1 MVAKLCR
8 RRAQH
13 VDADPDRQVSRIF
26 RLLVKMQHGIIGSP
40 HTVGVGKLDEIQ
52 VADPVPVNIQ
62 IIFSVGTDQI
72 RNPLFG
78 PQHTGFP
85 VNFIPNQVRGAVVI
99 NQMVF

>member
-1 MVAKLCR
+1 
-8 RRAQH
+8 
-13 VDADPDRQVSRIF
+13 
-26 RLLVKMQHGIIGSP
+26 MQHGIIGSP

-62 IIFSVGTDQI
+62 IIFSVGMDQI

-85 VNFIPNQVRGAVVI
+85 VYFIPDQMRGAVVK
-99 NQMVF
+99 NQIVF